1 MLILI
6 YGDSEMGMQGVK
18 KMEKCLM
25 WVLIIL
31 AAIWGTLFS
40 YNYYLGLQN
49 PTPNQNIPI
58 V

>member
-25 WVLIIL
+25 WVLGIL
-31 AAIWGTLFS
+31 ALIWLSLFS
-40 YNYYLGLQN
+40 YNYYLGL
-49 PTPNQNIPI
+49 
-58 V
+58 

>member
-1 MLILI
+1 
-6 YGDSEMGMQGVK
+6 MGMQGVK
-18 KMEKCLM
+18 KMEKCLI

-31 AAIWGTLFS
+31 ALIWGTLFS

-49 PTPNQNIPI
+49 STPDQNIPI

>member
-31 AAIWGTLFS
+31 AVIWGTLFS

-49 PTPNQNIPI
+49 LTPNQNIPI